1 MQVTLVQGRG
11 IDTTAV
17 SVFVAPERQRHVALL
32 QINL

>member
-1 MQVTLVQGRG
+1 MAPPASHGCD

-17 SVFVAPERQRHVALL
+17 SVFDAPERQRHVALL